1 MFKSLK
7 HTFALATFLVASM
20 PVQAQS
26 ADPLL
31 GVWQSVD
38 ATATVRITPCERGQ
52 SLCATKIAE
61 RLEPGERSELG
72 KIIVRDIR
80 RNGNKGWV
88 GQFDADG
95 QFMAAK
101 VRQAGAN
108 SMSVK
113 ICALAFLCDTIK
125 FVRLDQN

>member
-1 MFKSLK
+1 MSKPLMR
-7 HTFALATFLVASM
+7 ALAAATLLTASV
-20 PVQAQS
+20 PAQAQPS
-26 ADPLL
+26 DPLL

-38 ATATVRITPCERGQ
+38 ATATVRIAPCDRGQ

-72 KIIVRDIR
+72 KVMVRDIR

-95 QFMAAK
+95 QFMSAK
-101 VRQAGAN
+101 IRQSGAG

-125 FVRLDQN
+125 FVRLEQN

>member
-1 MFKSLK
+1 MPNPLKSA
-7 HTFALATFLVASM
+7 FALAAFLVASS

-52 SLCATKIAE
+52 TLCATKIAE
-61 RLEPGERSELG
+61 KLEPGERSELG
-72 KIIVRDIR
+72 KIMVRNIR
-80 RNGNKGWV
+80 RNGNKGWI

-95 QFMAAK
+95 QFIPAK

-125 FVRLDQN
+125 FMRLDQN

>member
-1 MFKSLK
+1 MPNPLK
-7 HTFALATFLVASM
+7 YAFALAAFLVASS

-52 SLCATKIAE
+52 TLCATKIAE
-61 RLEPGERSELG
+61 KLEPGERSELG
-72 KIIVRDIR
+72 KIMVRNIR
-80 RNGNKGWV
+80 RNGNKGWI

-125 FVRLDQN
+125 FVRVGEN